1 MFDHSDQ
8 LPVEPTSTNSFGKR
22 HAKYEISQ
30 YDKYN
35 EPPRAR
41 REPALR
47 TSYFRHVVREVR
59 QDDEN
64 VEPPPPRQELRKS
77 SGKHHVGKSLFNDRG
92 DLLPVEPASRK
103 SSSRK
108 RHVLQDTIQDDENV
122 EPPRKKT
129 ASRPH
134 FSGSLHVIQDRSQ
147 DGEDED
153 PLPIRKETASR
164 PHFSGSP
171 HVIED
176 RSQDGEDEDP
186 LPIRKETASRHHFS
200 GSPHVIE
207 DRSQDGEDEDPLLIQ
222 MEAAAK
228 NSSGKRAMVYYG
240 TVFMPHLSLV
250 HTLISNLELYSPF
263 SIIYAYQYMI
273 VHAGYMFYIH
283 CLGVVDF
290 S

>member
-164 PHFSGSP
+164 
-171 HVIED
+171 
-176 RSQDGEDEDP
+176 
-186 LPIRKETASRHHFS
+186 HHFS